1 MRSFS
6 LIIHLLLILLFS
18 LRVSGEVLEETK
30 FTAQKR
36 AVFCGSLIDGI
47 NNDIKK
53 NQLITIVNDKIVSVE
68 HYKKRNI
75 QDNSQILDLSEYHCL
90 PGLIDTHTHITEK
103 AGDTADLSVY
113 YTMTEEEVIEIS
125 NKNAETTLNAGFT
138 AVRNVGSY
146 IAWSALNLRNR
157 INNGEVIGPRIQQAG
172 FYLTVPGGGGDLL
185 IPGFPEGDIP
195 PHVRMGVS
203 YDAEEFRNNA
213 KKAIDG
219 GADFLKILAS
229 GAVLAFDGI
238 PGAPEMTPEEITAVV
253 SVAKEAG
260 VKVTSHA
267 HGAQSI
273 KDSILAGV
281 NSIEH
286 ASLADQ
292 EAIDLAAER
301 GVVFSMDVYNGSH
314 AKAVGEEQG
323 WPEEFMRKM
332 NETTDAQRQVFRKA
346 VKAGVPITFGTD
358 AAVYPHGE
366 NAKQFSIMIEF
377 GMTPMQA
384 IKSATSVAA
393 KYMGWGEEI
402 GSVRKGY
409 YADIIATKKNPLENI
424 SVLENIDF
432 VMKGGEVI
440 KNVN

>member
-1 MRSFS
+1 MNSFFILINFLVVLS
-6 LIIHLLLILLFS
+6 LASNANADS
-18 LRVSGEVLEETK
+18 LKKINSANQNK
-30 FTAQKR
+30 

-47 NNDIKK
+47 DNEIKK
-53 NQLITIVNDKIVSVE
+53 NQLITIIDDKIESVG
-68 HYKKRNI
+68 YLQKGNLR
-75 QDNSQILDLSEYHCL
+75 DNSQILDLSNYYCL

-113 YTMTEEEVIEIS
+113 FTMTEDEVIEIS
-125 NKNAETTLNAGFT
+125 NKNAETTLKAGFT

-146 IAWSALNLRNR
+146 IAWSALNLRKR
-157 INNGEVIGPRIQQAG
+157 INKGEVIGPRIQQAG
-172 FYLTVPGGGGDLL
+172 FYLTIPGGGGDLL
-185 IPGFPEGDIP
+185 IPDFPEEDIP
-195 PHVRMGVS
+195 SHVRLGVS
-203 YDAEEFRNNA
+203 NNAEEFKKNA

-238 PGAPEMTPEEITAVV
+238 PGAPEMTPGEIAAVV
-253 SVAKEAG
+253 SVAKKAG

-281 NSIEH
+281 DSIEH

-358 AAVYPHGE
+358 AAVYPHGSNE
-366 NAKQFSIMIEF
+366 VGLIVTHFLASLLLTVAKAL
-377 GMTPMQA
+377 PA
-384 IKSATSVAA
+384 
-393 KYMGWGEEI
+393 
-402 GSVRKGY
+402 
-409 YADIIATKKNPLENI
+409 
-424 SVLENIDF
+424 
-432 VMKGGEVI
+432 
-440 KNVN
+440 